1 MNTEN
6 KPNPANNTPEFF
18 IKQRKAKR
26 EQLRKSTDQT
36 QKNRLRKEIKQ
47 SQIEELKQKQ
57 IEIQKQQQD
66 IKEYA
71 YKWIDELDKLYQKIG
86 ITKSSRELCERYN
99 KSPCYFPSMKKN
111 NNFPSLETINLIIYD
126 LENLQQNLDMI
137 LPEEENQKLVRELLR
152 ILLSKF
158 KKLQIRVLPNF

>member
-1 MNTEN
+1 MNTKN
-6 KPNPANNTPEFF
+6 KPNPETNSPDFF
-18 IKQRKAKR
+18 IKQRKVKR
-26 EQLRKSTDQT
+26 EQLRKSTDKS
-36 QKNRLRKEIKQ
+36 QKQRLRKEIKQ

-71 YKWIDELDKLYQKIG
+71 YKWIGELDKLFQKIG

-111 NNFPSLETINLIIYD
+111 NNFPSLDTINLIIYD
-126 LENLQQNLDMI
+126 LENLQQNLDVI
-137 LPEEENQKLVRELLR
+137 LPEEENKKLVKSLFQ

>member
-36 QKNRLRKEIKQ
+36 QKNRLKKEIKQ
-47 SQIEELKQKQ
+47 SQIEELKQRQ
-57 IEIQKQQQD
+57 IELQKERQD
-66 IKEYA
+66 LKEYA
-71 YKWIDELDKLYQKIG
+71 YKWIGELDKLFQKIG
-86 ITKSSRELCERYN
+86 ITRSSRELCERYG

-111 NNFPSLETINLIIYD
+111 NNFPSLDTINLIIYD
-126 LENLQQNLDMI
+126 LENLEQNLDLI
-137 LPEEENQKLVRELLR
+137 LPKEENKKLVKAMLQ

-158 KKLQIRVLPNF
+158 RKLQIRVLPNF